1 MENNN
6 ISLKNGNKKKSNSI
20 EKEKEI
26 NTNNDLIYLINE
38 LNNFE
43 LNLKS
48 INDIND
54 ILTKENLKFFQSLSL
69 KENIRINLLINKIY
83 MNIISKDNLYDEYLL
98 SIDEKDIEKVQILLQ
113 FIDNSISIIEKL
125 ANFIFSSEIFE
136 FKKKIIELIKCLYYN
151 CKGKIKNE
159 EILKKL
165 LNLIETLPSKFFSS
179 SFLEINRSKEIF
191 EIFNS
196 KETDKIYSFEEK
208 FSQINNYFEQ
218 FEIFKKLM
226 EANSN
231 FVNYNSINEDS
242 LSKIDKNEK
251 YEINDKEIQFLINY
265 GVFILKF
272 CKYHNYMFLMEEI
285 SDQEKKNI
293 YNDNDE
299 EDEGIRVAFL
309 FDKVEQNEKEKF
321 EDKEKKIENLLNNKK
336 FVSSLDSKVYKEL
349 IIKEIKFY
357 LKLTQNIEKVQRIK
371 IVKEHLA
378 YYLSILID
386 ESYYPLY
393 LKDLTKISI
402 NDYFTTS
409 FVTNVGAGS
418 VNKLYF
424 ETPENEDTLVVIEFS
439 LEDKSKDI
447 NFELNKYEIKFNKFI
462 SIFKDE
468 KIKNT
473 FKFLVYSHG
482 YSLYEVVFDNY
493 YSWFNGKE
501 INYKIS
507 LLKLRKEDENQYIY
521 MINGKNYYLNI
532 NEDKAK
538 NKNNKENM
546 INIPVILD
554 MNIMNLVSFKEKQNN
569 EEEEKNEEELI
580 FEEHKEEDEKIIP
593 KYLFDYL
600 IINYLKLHN
609 IKENTKKRIIIW
621 IFSQNR
627 NLASVSED
635 IKGKIKNTRN
645 IEKKNYIKS
654 IGFVPENKLNG
665 YNLEYKL
672 FTRNEQILLYHMFLT
687 FIKKIKISK
696 SLLIIEFYN
705 SSANAAIYNKGEIL
719 NNLEENNINF
729 NNINIDCIDQI
740 LYLIKYT
747 YNKFEKLEIILSS
760 KNSTIE
766 NNKKLNDILEKIKKY
781 SQEIINPPL
790 KIYEYEFDNI
800 CKNAIKYINLL
811 YID

>member
-600 IINYLKLHN
+600 IINYLKLNN

-747 YNKFEKLEIILSS
+747 NNKFEKLEIILSS

>member
-26 NTNNDLIYLINE
+26 NTNNGLIYLINE

-54 ILTKENLKFFQSLSL
+54 ILTKENLKFFQNLSL

-493 YSWFNGKE
+493 YSWFNSKE

-538 NKNNKENM
+538 NKNNKENI

-554 MNIMNLVSFKEKQNN
+554 MNIMNLVSFKEKNN

-747 YNKFEKLEIILSS
+747 NNKFEKLEIILSS

>member
-538 NKNNKENM
+538 NKNNKENI

-554 MNIMNLVSFKEKQNN
+554 MNIMNLVSFKEKNN

-600 IINYLKLHN
+600 IINYLKLNN

-672 FTRNEQILLYHMFLT
+672 LTRNEQILLYHMFLT

>member
-26 NTNNDLIYLINE
+26 NTNNGLIYLINE

-54 ILTKENLKFFQSLSL
+54 ILTKENLKFFQNLSL

-468 KIKNT
+468 KIQNT

-538 NKNNKENM
+538 NKNNKENI

-554 MNIMNLVSFKEKQNN
+554 MNIMNLVSFKEKNN

-600 IINYLKLHN
+600 IINYLKLNN

>member
-6 ISLKNGNKKKSNSI
+6 ISLKNGNKKKPNSI

-54 ILTKENLKFFQSLSL
+54 ILTKENLKFFQNLSL

-165 LNLIETLPSKFFSS
+165 LSLIETLPSKFFFS

-272 CKYHNYMFLMEEI
+272 CKYHNYIFLKEEI
-285 SDQEKKNI
+285 SNQEKENI
-293 YNDNDE
+293 YNDRGE
-299 EDEGIRVAFL
+299 EDEGIRIVFL

-321 EDKEKKIENLLNNKK
+321 EDKEKKIGNLLNNKK

-468 KIKNT
+468 KIQNT

-507 LLKLRKEDENQYIY
+507 LLKLRKEDENQYNY
-521 MINGKNYYLNI
+521 MINGTNYYLNI
-532 NEDKAK
+532 NGDKAK
-538 NKNNKENM
+538 NSKENI
-546 INIPVILD
+546 INIHVILD
-554 MNIMNLVSFKEKQNN
+554 MNIMNLVSFKEKENN
-569 EEEEKNEEELI
+569 EDGEKNEDELI

-627 NLASVSED
+627 NLVSVSED
-635 IKGKIKNTRN
+635 IKGINKNTRN
-645 IEKKNYIKS
+645 NQKKNYIKS
-654 IGFVPENKLNG
+654 IGFLPENKLNG

-672 FTRNEQILLYHMFLT
+672 FTRNEQILLYHMFLSFT
-687 FIKKIKISK
+687 KKIKLSK

-705 SSANAAIYNKGEIL
+705 SIANAALYNKGEIL

-747 YNKFEKLEIILSS
+747 NNKFEKLEIILSS
-760 KNSTIE
+760 KNNTKE
-766 NNKKLNDILEKIKKY
+766 NNKKLNDTFEKIKKY
-781 SQEIINPPL
+781 CQGIINPSL

-811 YID
+811 YSD

>member
-54 ILTKENLKFFQSLSL
+54 ILTKENLKFFQNLSL

-493 YSWFNGKE
+493 YSWFNSKE

-507 LLKLRKEDENQYIY
+507 LLKLRKEDENQYNY
-521 MINGKNYYLNI
+521 MINGKNYYLNTNI

-538 NKNNKENM
+538 NKNNKENI

-569 EEEEKNEEELI
+569 EEEEKDEDELI

-627 NLASVSED
+627 NLVSVYED
-635 IKGKIKNTRN
+635 IKGKIKKTRN

-696 SLLIIEFYN
+696 SLLIIFISYK
-705 SSANAAIYNKGEIL
+705 S
-719 NNLEENNINF
+719 F
-729 NNINIDCIDQI
+729 
-740 LYLIKYT
+740 LIK
-747 YNKFEKLEIILSS
+747 I
-760 KNSTIE
+760 
-766 NNKKLNDILEKIKKY
+766 
-781 SQEIINPPL
+781 
-790 KIYEYEFDNI
+790 
-800 CKNAIKYINLL
+800 
-811 YID
+811 

>member
-54 ILTKENLKFFQSLSL
+54 ILTKENLKFFQNLSL

-521 MINGKNYYLNI
+521 MINGKNYYLN

-538 NKNNKENM
+538 NKNNKENI

-554 MNIMNLVSFKEKQNN
+554 MNIMNLVSFKEKNN

-600 IINYLKLHN
+600 IINYLKLNN

>member
-26 NTNNDLIYLINE
+26 NTNNGLIYLINE

-54 ILTKENLKFFQSLSL
+54 ILTKENLKFFQNLSL

-538 NKNNKENM
+538 NKNNKENI

-554 MNIMNLVSFKEKQNN
+554 MNIMNLVSFKEKNN

>member
-600 IINYLKLHN
+600 IINYLKLNN

-747 YNKFEKLEIILSS
+747 NNKFEKLEIILSS
-760 KNSTIE
+760 KNSTKE

>member
-54 ILTKENLKFFQSLSL
+54 ILTKENLKFFQNLSL

-507 LLKLRKEDENQYIY
+507 LLKLRKEDESQYIY

-600 IINYLKLHN
+600 IINYLKLNN

-760 KNSTIE
+760 KNSIKE

>member
-54 ILTKENLKFFQSLSL
+54 ILTKENLKFFQNLSL

-83 MNIISKDNLYDEYLL
+83 INIISKDNLYDEYLL

-538 NKNNKENM
+538 NKNNKENI

-600 IINYLKLHN
+600 IINYLKLNN

-747 YNKFEKLEIILSS
+747 NNKFEKLEIILSS

>member
-468 KIKNT
+468 KIQNT

-482 YSLYEVVFDNY
+482 YSLYEVIFDNY

-538 NKNNKENM
+538 NKNNKENI

-554 MNIMNLVSFKEKQNN
+554 MNIMNLVSFKEKNN

-600 IINYLKLHN
+600 IINYLKLNN

-672 FTRNEQILLYHMFLT
+672 LTRNEQILLYHMFLT